1 MNNCFALDIVFNY
14 CTGKYRTKDQK
25 ANSCDYFAR
34 RMFEWRHIRY
44 FWNGI
49 FILKSVVSKLFTNFW
64 IPLLKSISFKKGA
77 KNSCVHEICRLLPRS
92 KSSTN
97 HNKTS
102 PNPNLRKYTVKG
114 FVMYIFLS
122 NSFTWFHRN
131 LWIINIFLSN
141 TVCK

>member
-1 MNNCFALDIVFNY
+1 MNFDSIFLKFGKLTSNYMTKLSTDARHNYAIFENFGPMLLNLIQFNSNILN
-14 CTGKYRTKDQK
+14 KVVNK
-25 ANSCDYFAR
+25 
-34 RMFEWRHIRY
+34 HIY
-44 FWNGI
+44 PI
-49 FILKSVVSKLFTNFW
+49 Q
-64 IPLLKSISFKKGA
+64 LKSISFKKGA

-122 NSFTWFHRN
+122 NCFTWFHRN
-131 LWIINIFLSN
+131 L
-141 TVCK
+141 